1 MPKNALDGMKA
12 ELKRYE
18 QEFEKTIID
27 LSKLEHKRDLLEG
40 QIKTARDFILMM
52 GKDSGAENT
61 ELAHG
66 IQLDLEK
73 EFATLDPKPAYIEI
87 AKKYLKGQLF
97 KEEQLRNLAIEKG
110 VRTKNGENISH
121 VYSRNIISL
130 HVKNGTFEKVKAG
143 LYRLSDK
150 VI

>member
-18 QEFEKTIID
+18 QELEKTITD

-52 GKDSGAENT
+52 GKDTGAENT
-61 ELAHG
+61 ESAHG